1 MNGFIW
7 RYGFDV
13 AALFQFAV
21 MVLTVAAVFH
31 VIQIVSRLLA
41 EQTKALGTGDVK
53 LLLAV

>member
-1 MNGFIW
+1 
-7 RYGFDV
+7 
-13 AALFQFAV
+13 

-31 VIQIVSRLLA
+31 IIQIVSRLLA